1 MKSLR
6 IYRRFI
12 HRIYKRSRPKVM
24 FTLPMLLERAK
35 SSLYFPHLEATN
47 GYQGFKP
54 EANGQASREIAGFQY
69 LNPDSPIDTSF
80 LETDSDITSE
90 EDFNEEELSED

>member
-6 IYRRFI
+6 IYRSFI
-12 HRIYKRSRPKVM
+12 SRVYKRSKPKVM
-24 FTLPMLLERAK
+24 FTLPMLFERAR
-35 SSLYFPHLEATN
+35 SSLYFPHLEANN

-54 EANGQASREIAGFQY
+54 ESNGQASREVAGFQY

-80 LETDSDITSE
+80 LEVDSDTTSE
-90 EDFNEEELSED
+90 EEFGEEELP